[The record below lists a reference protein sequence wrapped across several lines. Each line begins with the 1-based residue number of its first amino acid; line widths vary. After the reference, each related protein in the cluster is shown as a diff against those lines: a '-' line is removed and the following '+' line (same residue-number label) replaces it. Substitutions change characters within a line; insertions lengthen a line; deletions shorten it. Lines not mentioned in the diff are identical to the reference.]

1 MTWPNLTCLPMLA
14 SAYLLTQDPLMSE
27 TETNKTNERRRLKW
41 GQGDYKEE
49 EEENFVICDPIWSKS
64 SGSRSDT
71 LRKVTSCSRAVRGIS
86 GYKENVTSKFTLK
99 VIKFFNQ
106 NFNVPAPGLFYVYF
120 CSFQRQFY
128 WNIVDF
134 SCIRTR
140 KRRRWRRSRWP
151 VDQHNSQSIN
161 FLCSNSSWETVIYFG
176 RSKVLS
182 YSPWLSPSDN
192 PIEMINWSV
201 VNLSCNKKYAKTWM
215 RLVN

>member
-1 MTWPNLTCLPMLA
+1 MTWPNLTFLPMLA
-14 SAYLLTQDPLMSE
+14 SAYLLTQNPLMSE

-49 EEENFVICDPIWSKS
+49 EEENFVICDPIWCKS

-140 KRRRWRRSRWP
+140 IVGDEGDL
-151 VDQHNSQSIN
+151 VDQLTNTTANQSI
-161 FLCSNSSWETVIYFG
+161 FCVQIAVERLWFTLVA
-176 RSKVLS
+176 L
-182 YSPWLSPSDN
+182 
-192 PIEMINWSV
+192 
-201 VNLSCNKKYAKTWM
+201 KYLAIA
-215 RLVN
+215 LD